1 MTRIRLLL
9 ACAAMTGASSV
20 ACPTVEAFEPTI
32 GNVNVRGL
40 TIQGTTTLIVDGD
53 DLGEAPKLFLPF
65 PAKQELLPK
74 STSKQAT
81 FTVALAGD
89 VVPGF
94 YQMRLANE
102 HGISLPLAIAVDRL
116 PQRPLT
122 TAIEPTPIALHG
134 MVTGGNTVEA
144 KFTGRAGQ
152 KIVVDVEAVRLASK
166 LRPVIHLIGAK
177 RLQIAWAWPSGAR
190 GGDCRLEATLPADG
204 EYVVALHDVE
214 YAAAAPAHFR
224 LIIGTLP
231 TVDRVFPPA
240 LTQGSSRG
248 IDYFGSGTWHADIVA
263 PASAGILPLPWPKD
277 VAGAG
282 PRPFVVV
289 SPHPELEEIVA
300 DTVKGQDLPAGSVGV
315 SGRLSKPYEVDV
327 YRIPTVPGTKL
338 RFEAFAER
346 LGSPI
351 DVALIVRNEKGVQ
364 LLRIEDGNGTLD
376 PAAEYVVPENAKQL
390 LIDVVDVQGRGHANA
405 IYRLRIDPQAKTGED
420 DYRLMTSAPRLSLPV
435 GGRGVVPIHIERL
448 GYRGPITLAAKLPA
462 GYRLEGAAIPA
473 EADGALVTVHRD
485 AAPALEPTLLT
496 WTGKAANGAERT
508 VKIHGHPMERVQ
520 PWLASEFAIA
530 PVTAKAPEFQ
540 IDWPGFAA
548 DAVLR
553 PGKKLEL
560 PVKVRHADEKATVR
574 LSLLTSQNPPLV
586 NKQPDATRQLKA
598 EKAVEL
604 GPKISEGSVTLVVP
618 AALTGTTFDI
628 AILGELL
635 GADKKTV
642 LAAATTPVRRLE
654 FRSPL
659 VVKLDG
665 PARRD
670 VTLGPKNEPIPLAGT
685 IERRDDLQGDV
696 LVTLAGL
703 PAGAK
708 TETTVKAA
716 ETSFHLKIALP
727 ATVSAGEISGLTLF
741 ATAAIDPKQPA
752 VRVRSQD
759 VPVTLN
765 VKTAP

>member
-9 ACAAMTGASSV
+9 ACAAMTVASSQFLWAV
-20 ACPTVEAFEPTI
+20 EPTI
-32 GNVNVRGL
+32 RNVNVRGL
-40 TIQGTTTLIVDGD
+40 TIDGATTLIVDGD

-65 PAKQELLPK
+65 PAKLELHPK
-74 STSKQAT
+74 STAKQAT
-81 FTVALAGD
+81 FTVTLAGD
-89 VVPGF
+89 VIPGY

-102 HGISLPLAIAVDRL
+102 HGVSLPFGIAVDRL

-122 TAIEPTPIALHG
+122 AAVEPTPVALHG
-134 MVTGGNTVEA
+134 SVTGGNSVEA
-144 KFTGRAGQ
+144 KFTGKAGQ
-152 KIVVDVEAVRLASK
+152 KIVVDVEAVRLGSK

-214 YAAAAPAHFR
+214 YAAAAPTHFR
-224 LIIGTLP
+224 LLIGTLP
-231 TVDRVFPPA
+231 SVDRVFPPA
-240 LTQGSSRG
+240 LTQGTSRG
-248 IDYFGSGTWHADIVA
+248 IDYFGSGAWHADIVA

-277 VAGAG
+277 MAGAG

-300 DTVKGQDLPAGSVGV
+300 DTGKGQDLPAGSVGV

-338 RFEAFAER
+338 RLEAFAER

-351 DVALIVRNEKGVQ
+351 DIALIVRNEKGIQ
-364 LLRIEDGNGTLD
+364 LLRIEDGAGTLD
-376 PAAEYVVPENAKQL
+376 PAAEYVVPENTKQL

-405 IYRLRIDPQAKTGED
+405 IYRLRIDPQTKSGEED
-420 DYRLMTSAPRLSLPV
+420 FRLMTSASRLSLP
-435 GGRGVVPIHIERL
+435 GGSRGVVPIFVERL

-462 GYRLEGAAIPA
+462 GYRLDGAQIPA

-485 AAPALEPTLLT
+485 ASPALEPALLT
-496 WTGKAANGAERT
+496 WTGRAVSGAERT
-508 VKIHGHPMERVQ
+508 VKIQGLPMESLQ
-520 PWLASEFAIA
+520 PWLANEFAIA

-540 IDWPGFAA
+540 IDWPGLAA
-548 DAVLR
+548 DALLR
-553 PGKKLEL
+553 PGKKLDL

-574 LSLLTSQNPPLV
+574 LSLLTSQNPPLI

-598 EKAVEL
+598 EKAIEL
-604 GPKISEGSVTLVVP
+604 GPKISEGTVTLVVP
-618 AALTGTTFDI
+618 AALTGMTFDF

-654 FRSPL
+654 LRSPL

-665 PARRD
+665 PARRE
-670 VTLGPKNEPIPLAGT
+670 VTLGPKSEPLPLAGT
-685 IERRDDLQGDV
+685 IERRDDFKGDV
-696 LVTLAGL
+696 LVTLTGL

-708 TETTVKAA
+708 AETTVKAA
-716 ETSFHLKIALP
+716 ETAFHLKVALP
-727 ATVSAGEISGLTLF
+727 AKLSAGELSGLTLF
-741 ATAAIDPKQPA
+741 ATAAIDPQQPA
-752 VRVRSQD
+752 VRVRSRD
-759 VPVTLN
+759 VPLTLN